1 MFETLGSNCQL
12 LESLWFHPW
21 YATGL
26 ASQCLFRM
34 DPVLAVPLSFHNFW
48 VTVLCIPVVVWAA
61 QISYRLLIAVFL
73 HYRLNTSR
81 PLVLDRMSIFVD
93 DLQQLIRQ
101 HFNQILRIRRTVPS
115 KMVSK
120 VQLMVHIQPESLTVQ
135 SDSGDRI
142 SLQFSVDASQPCA
155 AVLFWGVT
163 NQACQELLRRASE
176 RHGPEGLAFLDPE
189 RASSV
194 FPSGQYAHRSTAAFP
209 AGLGQPVRVGKARAL
224 AKLLKSF
231 EGCK

>member
-101 HFNQILRIRRTVPS
+101 HFNRYCEFVAR
-115 KMVSK
+115 
-120 VQLMVHIQPESLTVQ
+120 
-135 SDSGDRI
+135 
-142 SLQFSVDASQPCA
+142 C
-155 AVLFWGVT
+155 
-163 NQACQELLRRASE
+163 LRRWFPRSSSWSIFS
-176 RHGPEGLAFLDPE
+176 L
-189 RASSV
+189 RA
-194 FPSGQYAHRSTAAFP
+194 
-209 AGLGQPVRVGKARAL
+209 
-224 AKLLKSF
+224 
-231 EGCK
+231 